1 MNRLW
6 IGVFLLAATVGV
18 AMAAAGVTVI
28 SSNGVNGAWVGYSD
42 GSVRFCNGG
51 GGTAVPFWTTC
62 TTALE
67 ANGSAVTDISNND
80 HRAWIGHADGRLRY
94 CKDSGSD
101 QHPETECTDVQ
112 P

>member
-6 IGVFLLAATVGV
+6 IGVLLLAMTMGT

-28 SSNGVNGAWVGYSD
+28 SNNGVNGAWIGYDD

-62 TTALE
+62 AGVLE
-67 ANGSAVTDISNND
+67 ANGSAVTDISTND
-80 HRAWIGHADGRLRY
+80 HRAWIGHANGGLRY

-101 QHPETECTDVQ
+101 QNPETECVDVQ